1 MNRIYFNIDITAYN
15 KINLI
20 SKLFENDKVLNITR
34 MDDKNCKYIINIF
47 TDSINFEEFKRIV
60 EVILQLCESD
70 INIYYIISKKKEL
83 KFLYENNK
91 FNYK

>member
-1 MNRIYFNIDITAYN
+1 MNRIYFNIDINAYD

-20 SKLFENDKVLNITR
+20 SKLFEIDKVLNITR
-34 MDDKNCKYIINIF
+34 IDDKNCKYIINIF

-60 EVILQLCESD
+60 EVILQLCKLN
-70 INIYYIISKKKEL
+70 INIYYIISKKREL
-83 KFLYENNK
+83 KYLYENNE

>member
-60 EVILQLCESD
+60 EVILRLCESD